1 MKAIDKLF
9 KEKKDILSIYF
20 TAGYPTLESTQE
32 IIKTLEKNRT
42 DLIEVGLPYSD
53 PIADGPVIQKSSQKA
68 LENSMCISLLFS
80 QLKAIK
86 KEIHVPLI
94 LMGYY
99 NQFLRFG
106 EEAFLKKCKEV
117 GLSGI
122 ILADLPAEIYQDKYR
137 GLFEK
142 YELAFIFLVTP
153 KSSDA
158 RILKLSKLSKVFL
171 YVISSTATTGVKDR
185 FEKEQLDF
193 FKRIQKLNLKI
204 PTLIGFGI
212 SNRDSFSMACQ
223 YAQGGIIG
231 SAFINALN
239 EKDIKGSVQ
248 NFIES
253 IV

>member
-1 MKAIDKLF
+1 MNAIDKLF
-9 KEKKDILSIYF
+9 REKKNILSIYF

-32 IIKTLEKNRT
+32 IIKTLEKNRV

-53 PIADGPVIQKSSQKA
+53 PLADGAVIQNSSQKA
-68 LENSMCISLLFS
+68 LENGMCVSLLFS

-86 KEIHVPLI
+86 KEIRVPLI

-106 EEAFLKKCKEV
+106 EEAFLKKCKDA

-122 ILADLPAEIYQDKYR
+122 ILADLPAEIYQERYR

-142 YELAFIFLVTP
+142 YELAFILLASP

-158 RILKLSKLSKVFL
+158 RILELSKMSKGFL

-193 FKRIQKLNLKI
+193 FKRVQKLNLKI
-204 PTLIGFGI
+204 PSLIGFGI
-212 SNRDSFSMACQ
+212 SSRDSFSLACQ

-231 SAFINALN
+231 SAFIKALN
-239 EKDIKGSVQ
+239 EKDIEGSIQ